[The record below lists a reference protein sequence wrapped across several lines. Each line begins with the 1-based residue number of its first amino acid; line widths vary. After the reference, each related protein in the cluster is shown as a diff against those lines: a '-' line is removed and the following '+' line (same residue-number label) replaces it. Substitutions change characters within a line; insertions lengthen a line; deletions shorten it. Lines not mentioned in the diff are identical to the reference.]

1 MKFMQRAVASATS
14 TTGSDSEPPSSKKRK
29 LGHSPAD
36 DEFSANIDQAAVQAA
51 INDREAKRQ
60 AALEK
65 HAGSDTHWVLPTNLG
80 KKQKREETQ
89 PLKVVYVGYGDLD
102 SSGEDSEGAS
112 KPVRTSTAKYKSS
125 TTSVGPLFCNAK
137 PLGCRTDLQQTPAK
151 KDKKDESDSDDG
163 SVEEDEDSEADS
175 PDQSE
180 LNTPASQRSRSRSQS
195 RSNSKPS
202 YEASKAKEFR
212 EKRKKKEVRL
222 NKLSSISSAGAS
234 SFGTPGSQ
242 NSNKS
247 MTCYNCQQTGHK
259 ASDCPNKGSKG
270 SKGSNKRR

>member
-1 MKFMQRAVASATS
+1 MAPETPKGVSSRLLSMKFMQRAVASAAS
-14 TTGSDSEPPSSKKRK
+14 TPGSGSEPPSSKKRK

-51 INDREAKRQ
+51 IDDREAKRQ

-65 HAGSDTHWVLPTNLG
+65 HAGNDTHWVLPTNLG
-80 KKQKREETQ
+80 KKQKREEKQ

-112 KPVRTSTAKYKSS
+112 KPARTSTAKYKSF
-125 TTSVGPLFCNAK
+125 TTSV
-137 PLGCRTDLQQTPAK
+137 
-151 KDKKDESDSDDG
+151 DDW
-163 SVEEDEDSEADS
+163 SVEEDEDEDSEADS
-175 PDQSE
+175 PDE
-180 LNTPASQRSRSRSQS
+180 TEVNTPASQRSRSRSQS

-202 YEASKAKEFR
+202 YEATKAKEFR
-212 EKRKKKEVRL
+212 DKRKKKEVRL

-259 ASDCPNKGSKG
+259 ASDCPSKGSKV